1 MGNSRGLRIW
11 RLAALAAI
19 AWGMFTITVLHLIS
33 SRNPVYDTLSSYT
46 ITDRGQGML
55 GASVLSLAI
64 GSLAV
69 LGTLV
74 AAGVPLPRTTRV
86 LLTLW
91 SLGLATAAVFP
102 ASYPPNPNPLSGDIH
117 LYSCLVAFT
126 SLPGAAITL
135 LDPLRG
141 SPYRAIVVRWLRL
154 GVVVLALFGLSFL
167 FVRLDEAGVAP
178 FHVLADAL
186 PIGVTQRVMLVADVF
201 LLLGRVRIAVRTDAA
216 RVAALAPAVSQL
228 KAERS

>member
-1 MGNSRGLRIW
+1 MGNSRGVRIW

-19 AWGMFTITVLHLIS
+19 AWGMFTITVLHIIS
-33 SRNPVYDTLSSYT
+33 SRNPVYDTLSSYI

-117 LYSCLVAFT
+117 MYSCLVAFT

-135 LDPLRG
+135 LDPLRD

-154 GVVVLALFGLSFL
+154 GVVVLGLFGLSFL
-167 FVRLDEAGVAP
+167 FVRLDEAGIAP

-186 PIGVTQRVMLVADVF
+186 PIGVTQRLMLVADVL
-201 LLLGRVRIAVRTDAA
+201 LLLGLVRIAVRTDAA
-216 RVAALAPAVSQL
+216 KALVPAVAEL
-228 KAERS
+228 EPERS

>member
-19 AWGMFTITVLHLIS
+19 AWGMFTITVLHVIS
-33 SRNPVYDTLSSYT
+33 SRDPVYDTLSSYI

-102 ASYPPNPNPLSGDIH
+102 ASYPQNPNPLSGDIH
-117 LYSCLVAFT
+117 MYSCLVAFT

-135 LDPLRG
+135 LDPLRD
-141 SPYRAIVVRWLRL
+141 SPHRATVVRWLRL

-167 FVRLDEAGVAP
+167 FVRLDEAGIAP

-186 PIGVTQRVMLVADVF
+186 PIGVTQRLMLVSDVV
-201 LLLGRVRIAVRTDAA
+201 LLLGLVRIAVRTDAA
-216 RVAALAPAVSQL
+216 RATALAPAASQL